1 MPSQEASGN
10 AIKGDPEAGETGGH
24 KWDPANMSLQEA
36 GNPMIK
42 ETLSKLSEEYDI
54 YVEDK

>member
-1 MPSQEASGN
+1 
-10 AIKGDPEAGETGGH
+10 
-24 KWDPANMSLQEA
+24 MSPQEA